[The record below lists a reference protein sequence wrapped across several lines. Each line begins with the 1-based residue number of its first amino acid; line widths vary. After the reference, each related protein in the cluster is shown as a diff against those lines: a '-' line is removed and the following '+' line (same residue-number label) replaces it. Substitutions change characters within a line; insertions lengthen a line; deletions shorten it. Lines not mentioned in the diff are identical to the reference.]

1 MSPHA
6 CRCAAALPPEGA
18 APALGRPGGRRAFAL
33 LLVATLL
40 AATASAQPA
49 TGPRVALSGTMGQQA
64 LLVIDGGNPRAV
76 RAGDA
81 AQGVKVLSVGAG
93 EAQVEI
99 AGQRRT
105 LRVGDAPVVVGG
117 GSVNSGASKIVL
129 TAGSG
134 GHFMSLGSINGQAV
148 QFMVDTGASL
158 VALSQID
165 ADRMGINYKQG
176 TPVTVRTANGDM
188 QAHRVMLSSV
198 RVGEVELTN
207 IEAVVQPAALPF
219 VLLGNSFLTRFQMRR
234 ENDLMTLERRF

>member
-1 MSPHA
+1 MKA
-6 CRCAAALPPEGA
+6 ALWLAAAV
-18 APALGRPGGRRAFAL
+18 FAT
-33 LLVATLL
+33 A
-40 AATASAQPA
+40 ASAQPV

-105 LRVGDAPVVVGG
+105 LRVGDAPVVVGA
-117 GSVNSGASKIVL
+117 GSGSTGASKIVL
-129 TAGSG
+129 SAGSG
-134 GHFMSLGSINGQAV
+134 GHFMTMGSINGQTV

-158 VALSQID
+158 IALSEAD
-165 ADRMGINYKQG
+165 AQRMGIDYKKG
-176 TPVTVRTANGDM
+176 APVTLRTAGGDL
-188 QAHRVMLSSV
+188 QGFRVMLSSV

-207 IEAVVQPAALPF
+207 IEAVVQPTPLPF
-219 VLLGNSFLTRFQMRR
+219 VLLGNSFLARFQMRR